1 MALPPNSRRTL
12 LIGGAAF
19 LGTAMLGIG
28 ALLSRWS
35 PGDPAPLVDVAGQ
48 PRPGSISERV
58 YVMINGTRQGLIIQS
73 TDAAHPVL
81 LFLHSGPGMPEFFLN
96 TTHPSGL
103 EQDFTVVW
111 WEQRG
116 AGLSFSPDIPPESMT
131 VTQFIADTLGVTQYL
146 RRRFGKDR
154 IILLGH
160 SWGSFLGI
168 QVAAAAPDLFHA
180 YVGMGQVSFQ
190 LRSEVAAHPAMLAQ
204 YRMRGDTAMVRKL
217 EAAPVSM
224 ADGLSPAYLRLR
236 DQAMHGLGC
245 GATRDIASVVTGVFL
260 PVWQCPA
267 YTISEKVDIWRGLS
281 FSRGFLWDTF
291 LRTDLTRQIKAL
303 DLPVYFLSGAHDLT
317 ANYGLSR
324 EFFDQIKAPVKGFY
338 TFRNSAHSPLIEEPG
353 LGRNFLTRDVLSQE
367 TRLSDEPAMR

>member
-19 LGTAMLGIG
+19 LSTAMLGLG

-35 PGDPAPLVDVAGQ
+35 PGHPAPLVDAAGQ

-58 YVMINGTRQGLIIQS
+58 SVMINGTRQGLIIQS

-81 LFLHSGPGMPEFFLN
+81 LFLHGGPGMPEFFLN

-116 AGLSFSPDIPPESMT
+116 AGLSFSPDIPPDSMT
-131 VTQFIADTLGVTQYL
+131 VTQFIADTVGVTHYL

-180 YVGMGQVSFQ
+180 YGGMGQMSFQ
-190 LRSEVAAHPAMLAQ
+190 LRSEVAAHLAMLVQ
-204 YRMRGDTAMVRKL
+204 Y
-217 EAAPVSM
+217 
-224 ADGLSPAYLRLR
+224 
-236 DQAMHGLGC
+236 GC
-245 GATRDIASVVTGVFL
+245 GAR
-260 PVWQCPA
+260 P
-267 YTISEKVDIWRGLS
+267 
-281 FSRGFLWDTF
+281 RGFLWDTF
-291 LRTDLTRQIKAL
+291 LRTDLTIQIKAL

-324 EFFDQIKAPVKGFY
+324 DFFDQIKAPVKGFY
-338 TFRNSAHSPLIEEPG
+338 TFRNSAHSPLFEEPR
-353 LGRNFLTRDVLSQE
+353 LGRDILTRDALSQE